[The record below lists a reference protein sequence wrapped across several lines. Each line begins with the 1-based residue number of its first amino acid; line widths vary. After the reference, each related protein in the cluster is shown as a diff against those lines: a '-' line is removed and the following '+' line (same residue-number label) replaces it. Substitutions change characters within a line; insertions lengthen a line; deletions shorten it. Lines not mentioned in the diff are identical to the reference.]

1 MHDMHDEQSHNVA
14 QSHEHGP
21 GEGKEAVSETVKLRK
36 MAEHWIS
43 HNEEHA
49 RSYRLWASR
58 AREVGHEE
66 PCEILEAI
74 ASEIVEQNERFK
86 KIIRIIDS
94 AGKPD

>member
-1 MHDMHDEQSHNVA
+1 MNDIH
-14 QSHEHGP
+14 HEHGP
-21 GEGKEAVSETVKLRK
+21 DRGEEAVSETVKLRK

-58 AREVGHEE
+58 AREAGYEE
-66 PCEILEAI
+66 PGEILEAV

-86 KIIRIIDS
+86 KIIDIIDS
-94 AGKPD
+94 AGRPD